1 MTKDTKPTNADLKKI
16 LPDWDVMGTVEEGF
30 DIEAHSPAGEDI
42 LMSLSGTLGEM
53 ILQAES
59 VYDDYDPDDHAAVIY
74 HAKHYGSEDDQRF
87 YASAPGMLEDLVEDS
102 HAIDN
107 MYWGVLEALRG
118 AEE

>member
-1 MTKDTKPTNADLKKI
+1 MTKSTKPAKEDLEKI
-16 LPDWDVMGTVEEGF
+16 LPDWYVMGTIEDGF
-30 DIEAHSPAGEDI
+30 EIEAHSPAGEDV
-42 LMSLSGTLGEM
+42 LMTLSGTLGEM
-53 ILQAES
+53 ILQVEAY
-59 VYDDYDPDDHAAVIY
+59 YDDFDPDDHAAVIY